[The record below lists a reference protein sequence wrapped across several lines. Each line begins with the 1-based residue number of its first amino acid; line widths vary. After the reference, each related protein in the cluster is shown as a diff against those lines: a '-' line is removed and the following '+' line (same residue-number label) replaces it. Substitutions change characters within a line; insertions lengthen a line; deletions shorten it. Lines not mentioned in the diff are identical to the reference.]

1 MVSTGY
7 AWIDGTAA
15 ELLLIA
21 DHASNHVPDG
31 IDLGID
37 PALLNQHIAIDLGVE
52 PLTRAL
58 AERLDAPAIL
68 GGVSRLVIDYNREEE
83 ARGLIPHE
91 SDGRPIP
98 GNQVLSDA
106 ERTRRLDVYFRAY
119 HDRIAHW
126 IAAEQPRLLV
136 SVHSFTPELVTRPEE
151 LRPWPI
157 GILYNEDERA
167 ARVAIDWLR
176 AKGINAGDNQPYSGR
191 VLNATMNRHAEANN
205 IPYVGIEVR
214 QDHLGDMAGI
224 SRWAEVL
231 EALIG
236 EVLARIA

>member
-1 MVSTGY
+1 MVSAGH

-21 DHASNHVPDG
+21 DHASNHVPGD

-37 PALLNQHIAIDLGVE
+37 PALFDQHIAIDLGVE

-58 AERLDAPAIL
+58 ADRLGAPAIL

-98 GNQVLSDA
+98 GNQALSEA
-106 ERTRRLDVYFRAY
+106 ERARRLDAYFRAY
-119 HDRIAHW
+119 HDRIARW
-126 IAAEQPRLLV
+126 IAARQPRLLV
-136 SVHSFTPELVTRPEE
+136 SVHSFTPELASRPQEQ
-151 LRPWPI
+151 RPWPI
-157 GILYNEDERA
+157 GILYNRDERA
-167 ARVAIDWLR
+167 ARLAIDWLVS
-176 AKGINAGDNQPYSGR
+176 KGINAGDNQPYSGR
-191 VLNATMNRHAEANN
+191 ALNATMNRHAEANN

-214 QDHLGDMAGI
+214 QDHLGDMAGV

>member
-1 MVSTGY
+1 MTSAGY
-7 AWIDGTAA
+7 AWIDGAA
-15 ELLLIA
+15 KGLLLIA

-37 PALLNQHIAIDLGVE
+37 PALFNQHIAIDLGVE

-58 AERLDAPAIL
+58 AERLGAPAIL

-98 GNQVLSDA
+98 GNQGLSAA
-106 ERTRRLDVYFRAY
+106 ERDRRIDEYFRAY
-119 HDRIAHW
+119 HDRIAGW
-126 IAAEQPRLLV
+126 IAEQQPQLLV
-136 SVHSFTPELVTRPEE
+136 SVHSFTPELATRPEE
-151 LRPWPI
+151 VRPWPI

-167 ARVAIDWLR
+167 ARIAIDWLR
-176 AKGINAGDNQPYSGR
+176 AKGINAGDNEPYSGR
-191 VLNATMNRHAEANN
+191 VLNATMNRHGETNN

-214 QDHLGDMAGI
+214 QDRLADAAGV
-224 SRWAEVL
+224 SHW
-231 EALIG
+231 EAVIEAMIG
-236 EVLARIA
+236 EVSARIA